1 MAPSHRP
8 GLSADV
14 YSGAELIELTPGRAH
29 PWRDVRFDWGSAAS
43 GWRSHYGRADLYSR
57 RTRLTRAISTIAIG
71 AGAWNETAVQKG
83 STWTTINSTSAWTV
97 CVVSLPTLSA
107 GPLGEAVSSP
117 DMTENGAVKGDTI
130 STISN
135 NAASRPRALQRAV
148 KGVMTQWI
156 GLTRRYSRSTPLT
169 FRSLCEN
176 SNDFV

>member
-1 MAPSHRP
+1 
-8 GLSADV
+8 
-14 YSGAELIELTPGRAH
+14 
-29 PWRDVRFDWGSAAS
+29 
-43 GWRSHYGRADLYSR
+43 
-57 RTRLTRAISTIAIG
+57 
-71 AGAWNETAVQKG
+71 
-83 STWTTINSTSAWTV
+83 
-97 CVVSLPTLSA
+97 
-107 GPLGEAVSSP
+107 
-117 DMTENGAVKGDTI
+117 MTENGAVKGDTI